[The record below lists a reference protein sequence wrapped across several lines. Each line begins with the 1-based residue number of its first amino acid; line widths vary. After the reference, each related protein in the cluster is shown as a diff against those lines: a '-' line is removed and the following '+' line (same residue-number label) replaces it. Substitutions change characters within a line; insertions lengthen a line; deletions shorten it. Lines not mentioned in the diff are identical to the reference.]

1 MTREIDY
8 VEEAGPGVLD
18 LSEAPTEE
26 HVPAADVVVEPPQL
40 WEQETIETFLRGLGV
55 GLHMIAGA
63 GEKDW
68 LMTKADLE
76 RIAPPLTRISNR
88 YEPVLRLSP
97 YADPLLVAHGFA
109 LYGWRST
116 LERKRALRDAQENAE
131 RSAGYEPVESS
142 GAEAMSAE
150 RNGGGPAEDLDDL
163 EDLEDGALTFPE
175 SPRATQP

>member
-26 HVPAADVVVEPPQL
+26 HVPAADVVMEPPQL

-68 LMTKADLE
+68 LMTQADLE

-142 GAEAMSAE
+142 SGGTQAMSAE
-150 RNGGGPAEDLDDL
+150 RNGAVEDLVL
-163 EDLEDGALTFPE
+163 EDLEDGGLVFPE